1 MSTFTLTNVMNSLN
15 EINNKLDSV
24 KQRLTTVELLGK
36 NNRCADWNKFTGT
49 KSGNLWETK
58 EGSEY

>member
-24 KQRLTTVELLGK
+24 EQRLTTVELLEK
-36 NNRCADWNKFTGT
+36 NYRCADWNKFTGT
-49 KSGNLWETK
+49 KSGYLWETI